1 MNVEDKLNNVASHEQ
16 VIRTVKKYFK
26 RIGTNSA
33 ITLVRIL
40 INGTE
45 EKIKVSKFKTKHK
58 AFVRHNNKLF
68 NVENNEEQGIET
80 YYIKPEI
87 AKSVKKEIITVIDQ
101 VGMSIQDLD
110 DNDEKWAKSQI
121 DGEEVYEVSK
131 YTTFQ
136 DIREKIDSEG
146 KDIKF
151 RYSFKKPDMEPE
163 CFENRLD
170 LQMLN
175 IHVNDNGEYFGF
187 PLQFTYHCPECGH
200 TFTKKEHEVASTGDR
215 VKCINTIPKTT
226 ESGNV
231 TYKRCN
237 EPLKPDMNRTLTK
250 DSYIHNINFIDEY
263 GVLQKAEAIT
273 FDNLPKGHLKVV
285 VQKMPRA
292 YARHLV
298 HIVDYEPI
306 EKESMEL
313 PEKTQEHYLFT
324 LVKQIDKYIVEQTGY
339 LHYGYLPV
347 KMAMVIQFASRY
359 ITSFKNN
366 FHVSLSGSMSS
377 GKSQFSRYWGHALYS
392 QDCWSSNATS
402 ISIPKLRGTMEN
414 FRLFNKDYRYQYKGL
429 LGETDL
435 IIIDELKESEDVKT
449 NLKQYA
455 LEPTYEYSKQ
465 GSNNQTFERTAQL
478 LVTQNIDTYHLDQY
492 AKHVKKIYISEDVGP
507 VKDEDEPKTAWRD
520 DIDLTLPLNIYTN
533 KYLRYAIKRV
543 RDMYSRNQINWID
556 GSELALKQR
565 FFFYYYLGS
574 DKTNEQLTKT
584 IRENQ
589 TRNIIYNNIDL
600 IRKLSMK
607 QLREYIKSQNDKDR
621 GKNDLEYF
629 EKIDDLLKSYNKRED
644 ARTKSMSYAI
654 IKLIR
659 MLDGRDYCNDEDLR
673 IFQYIL
679 ESVDNKVEVADTAE
693 FIIQGPTPVDVSDVD
708 ENVMTASNDFGQE
721 SALDGV

>member
-1 MNVEDKLNNVASHEQ
+1 
-16 VIRTVKKYFK
+16 
-26 RIGTNSA
+26 
-33 ITLVRIL
+33 
-40 INGTE
+40 
-45 EKIKVSKFKTKHK
+45 
-58 AFVRHNNKLF
+58 
-68 NVENNEEQGIET
+68 
-80 YYIKPEI
+80 
-87 AKSVKKEIITVIDQ
+87 
-101 VGMSIQDLD
+101 
-110 DNDEKWAKSQI
+110 
-121 DGEEVYEVSK
+121 
-131 YTTFQ
+131 
-136 DIREKIDSEG
+136 
-146 KDIKF
+146 
-151 RYSFKKPDMEPE
+151 
-163 CFENRLD
+163 
-170 LQMLN
+170 
-175 IHVNDNGEYFGF
+175 
-187 PLQFTYHCPECGH
+187 
-200 TFTKKEHEVASTGDR
+200 
-215 VKCINTIPKTT
+215 
-226 ESGNV
+226 
-231 TYKRCN
+231 
-237 EPLKPDMNRTLTK
+237 
-250 DSYIHNINFIDEY
+250 
-263 GVLQKAEAIT
+263 
-273 FDNLPKGHLKVV
+273 
-285 VQKMPRA
+285 
-292 YARHLV
+292 
-298 HIVDYEPI
+298 
-306 EKESMEL
+306 
-313 PEKTQEHYLFT
+313 
-324 LVKQIDKYIVEQTGY
+324 
-339 LHYGYLPV
+339 
-347 KMAMVIQFASRY
+347 
-359 ITSFKNN
+359 
-366 FHVSLSGSMSS
+366 
-377 GKSQFSRYWGHALYS
+377 
-392 QDCWSSNATS
+392 
-402 ISIPKLRGTMEN
+402 MEN

-721 SALDGV
+721 SALDGF